1 MHRKCIICRGKD
13 HFSFSKY
20 PFKTIN
26 LKTIENHQIE
36 QLQEIGGIDG
46 CWAESVPPPPKKP
59 SLTPDNLSVLV
70 PEVRFNP
77 RIKQVFPEFR

>member
-1 MHRKCIICRGKD
+1 MHRKCTICRGKN
-13 HFSFSKY
+13 HFRFSKY

-26 LKTIENHQIE
+26 LKTIENHQID

-46 CWAESVPPPPKKP
+46 CWAELGGP